1 MDEKTQSQVQATSTP
16 VLTIERIFNTS
27 AERLWQA
34 WTEPERV
41 KRWWGPKG
49 FTCPVCEIDLRVGG
63 VAFSCMRSPEG
74 QDMMWSGG
82 VFREIIP
89 TSRLVFTDMF
99 TDPEGNLIPASQY
112 GMTDWPDVL
121 LVTLTFSEP
130 EPGKTLLT
138 LRHEGMPEGQNRDLT
153 SEGWRQSFDKLA
165 KLVQE

>member
-1 MDEKTQSQVQATSTP
+1 MDEKAQSQAQVTTTP

-34 WTEPERV
+34 WTEPELFM
-41 KRWWGPKG
+41 RWWGPKDY
-49 FTCPVCEIDLRVGG
+49 TCPVCKIDLRVGG
-63 VAFSCMRSPEG
+63 KYIASMRSPEG

-82 VFREIIP
+82 VYREITP

-112 GMTDWPDVL
+112 GKTDWPEVL
-121 LVTLTFSEP
+121 LVTLTFSEL
-130 EPGKTLLT
+130 EPGKTLHT

-165 KLVQE
+165 KLLQE